1 MDDKRVIDITED
13 FNKREKRIKRENKRK
28 ELIEWA
34 KEHKGAVL
42 TGTVAAFGLVKTVSK
57 TVMKAY
63 GMHME
68 HRNKD
73 LRCYDASLGHYYE
86 LSRKLSNRD
95 WLEIDRR
102 KARGDRLGDILEDLR
117 ALR

>member
-1 MDDKRVIDITED
+1 MDENKYVDITKDYERREKKL
-13 FNKREKRIKRENKRK
+13 KRERKRK
-28 ELIEWA
+28 ELMDWA
-34 KEHKGAVL
+34 NEHKGAIV
-42 TGTVAAFGLVKTVSK
+42 TGTMAFLALAKTVTK
-57 TVMKAY
+57 TAGKAY

-68 HRNKD
+68 RRNKD

>member
-1 MDDKRVIDITED
+1 MDEKTYVDITKD
-13 FNKREKRIKRENKRK
+13 FNKREKKAKRERKRK
-28 ELIEWA
+28 ELLDWA
-34 KEHKGAVL
+34 NEHKGAVV
-42 TGTVAAFGLVKTVSK
+42 TGTIALIGLAKTATKAAG
-57 TVMKAY
+57 KAY

-68 HRNKD
+68 RRNKD

-102 KARGDRLGDILEDLR
+102 KSRGDRLGDILEDLR